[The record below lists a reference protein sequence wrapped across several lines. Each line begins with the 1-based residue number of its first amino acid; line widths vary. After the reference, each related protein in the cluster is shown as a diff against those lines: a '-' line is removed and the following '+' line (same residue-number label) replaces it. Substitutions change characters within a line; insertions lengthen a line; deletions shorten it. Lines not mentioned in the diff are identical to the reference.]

1 MAEMKK
7 KYFFSFFMWFVLCL
21 GTAMAQSGATEH
33 HVTKGESILDIAKK
47 YNVTPYDILKA
58 NNDKISSLNDIKEGD
73 ILIIPKSKIIVENVP
88 SASEAV
94 KSSIPNTITHT
105 VVKGE
110 TKYGLSKKYGITIE
124 QLVSANPHIEKSLN
138 IGHVLTIVPGRGYET
153 TVTTAPQAKSP
164 ENTFVTPK
172 DQPSHNT
179 KQEKNTENTVATQ
192 KEQPIRNTT
201 HEKQEPKAPTPAT
214 YTVKY
219 GDTKYS
225 LSKKYGLTIKELEKA
240 NPHIVK
246 MLVAGHV
253 INIPQSNGT
262 STIIESKKATEK
274 PAVTTVPEK
283 KPVIT
288 EPEKPAVTTVPE
300 KKPVITEPE
309 KPAVTT
315 VPEKKPVITEPEKTV
330 VTTVPEKKPV
340 ITEPEKTVVTTV
352 PEKEP
357 ETPKKTVKNIPVER
371 TYGFADLTT
380 SLVTSKPKKVLFIS
394 PFEESEFTPVGDFK
408 NLPWQSDKFKNVQL
422 WVLFRCHVGYRFTQ
436 TTRTQGHF

>member
-288 EPEKPAVTTVPE
+288 EPEK
-300 KKPVITEPE
+300 
-309 KPAVTT
+309 
-315 VPEKKPVITEPEKTV
+315 
-330 VTTVPEKKPV
+330 
-340 ITEPEKTVVTTV
+340 TVVTTV